1 MHFKMIGQG
10 NPWHIQSIYEFQFFN
25 CPICVYKDQSKQDFV
40 NHAFNDHPE
49 SISSLLN
56 IGDGSLQDVDIP
68 TKIKTEDDPLA
79 PKENDLYQEES
90 EDHDNEAKVDFEGFE
105 AKSELPDFKCE
116 VCSECFKDGQ
126 LLLEHVDSLHKNSNV
141 DQDETIHDVGIV
153 GLQLFECDICKE
165 PFRTTGR
172 LAKHLRTSHF
182 SVITTKCDSC
192 GTKFDSSEE
201 KDIHRIYCISPQ
213 TNPNSKDKSTVQKI
227 KKLPKK
233 GKVAVQKRKKLPQK
247 IKSSTQT
254 GIIPRTDK
262 VPLECPQCE
271 KECKTYYKLV
281 KHVYDDHHNQGKS
294 SSETND
300 TFCNQCHKEFSDS
313 QTLRKHLFVEHNSEC
328 LICSKNFTTSQ
339 LLMIHLIEDH
349 KRIDDCCLTCG
360 LFMESGKS
368 KIEHMTSCSEKYK
381 CPLCPYTVGQ
391 SGNLYI
397 NHIRRIHWKEDV
409 YRCDPCQKPF
419 TTPTEFKKHIQKIH
433 EKKDLSVECD
443 LCGKVLS
450 SKNALYTH
458 MKNVHEKVKKHTCEK
473 CGFQVADKHQ
483 LRHHIQ
489 QVHEKQRNI
498 QCDQCGKEFYSRVQ
512 HNRHYRA
519 VHENDI
525 GGPNQCHRCELSFW
539 TKSKLDKHIKQVH
552 DSFYV
557 KKFKCDKCEKSFSE
571 NFQLLRHT
579 REMHENK
586 ESVKC
591 NECGKE
597 FGRMANLNIHIK
609 TVHRGI
615 KDFKCEHC
623 GMEFVRK
630 KKLEQHL
637 EICLNSQ

>member
-1 MHFKMIGQG
+1 MIGQG
-10 NPWHIQSIYEFQFFN
+10 NPWHIQSIYEFQYFN

-40 NHAFNDHPE
+40 NHAFQDHPE

-56 IGDGSLQDVDIP
+56 IGDSSLEDVDFP
-68 TKIKTEDDPLA
+68 TKIKAEDDPLA
-79 PKENDLYQEES
+79 PTENDLYQEEI
-90 EDHDNEAKVDFEGFE
+90 EDQDNEEKVDFEEFE
-105 AKSELPDFKCE
+105 AKSEKLDFKCE
-116 VCSECFKDGQ
+116 VCSECFEDGQ
-126 LLLEHVDSLHKNSNV
+126 LLLEHVDSLHKKSNI
-141 DQDETIHDVGIV
+141 DDEKRTASYEAEG
-153 GLQLFECDICKE
+153 GLDLFECDICRE
-165 PFRTTGR
+165 PFRTKGR
-172 LAKHLRTSHF
+172 LAKHLRTSHQ
-182 SVITTKCDSC
+182 SGITTICDSC

-201 KDIHRIYCISPQ
+201 KDIHRIYCISPE
-213 TNPNSKDKSTVQKI
+213 TNFDSKNEITVEKKI

-233 GKVAVQKRKKLPQK
+233 CKDAVQNKKELPQK
-247 IKSSTQT
+247 VKSRKTQYAN
-254 GIIPRTDK
+254 IVPRNDK
-262 VPLECPQCE
+262 VPLECNQCE
-271 KECKTYYKLV
+271 DVFKTYYKLV
-281 KHVYDDHHNQGKS
+281 KHVYDDHHHQIS
-294 SSETND
+294 PSEMMG
-300 TFCNQCHKEFSDS
+300 TFCNQCNKEFPDCE
-313 QTLRKHLFVEHNSEC
+313 TLREHLFVNHNSYC
-328 LICSKNFTTSQ
+328 IICSKNFDSSQ
-339 LLMIHLIEDH
+339 HLMMHLIEDH
-349 KRIDDCCLTCG
+349 KRIHDSCTYCG
-360 LFMESGKS
+360 IFLDSGKS
-368 KIEHMTSCSEKYK
+368 KLEHMKNCSEKYK
-381 CPLCPYTVGQ
+381 CALCPYGVG
-391 SGNLYI
+391 SYVLYV
-397 NHIRRIHWKEDV
+397 NHIRLKHWNEDV
-409 YRCDPCQKPF
+409 YRCDPCNKTF
-419 TTPTEFKKHIQKIH
+419 TVGEELKRHIQKIH
-433 EKKDLSVECD
+433 EKKDLSAKCD
-443 LCGKVLS
+443 LCGKVLASKS
-450 SKNALYTH
+450 SLYTH

-473 CGFQVADKHQ
+473 CGFQVPDKHQ

-586 ESVKC
+586 EIVKC